1 MLKAFFSGII
11 MPLPVFWILI
21 FLIVIFY
28 FRRKR
33 KLSGFLGIFSFLWLL
48 TISTPFLP
56 DLLISRLEDRYEVF
70 NPDTFVRL
78 DNAVHIVVLGGGHV
92 NDDRLPAND
101 RLSPT
106 AMVRL
111 SEAIRI
117 HRELPESIII
127 TSGWSALGNQPQA
140 EVLKEAAL
148 LMGVE
153 EKYIK
158 TQPLPENTRMEASE
172 YKKLF
177 GDTAQLIVVTSAVHM
192 PRAVYAFQN
201 EGLDPVAAPTNHL
214 VKKSENYNP
223 WIGIPSSHNI
233 SKMESAV
240 HEYLGLL
247 WYKLLGN
254 YN

>member
-1 MLKAFFSGII
+1 MKSFLSNII
-11 MPLPVFWILI
+11 MPLPVFWILV
-21 FLIVIFY
+21 FLTVVSC

-33 KLSGFLGIFSFLWLL
+33 KLSWFFGIISLIWLL
-48 TISTPFLP
+48 VISTPFLP
-56 DLLISRLEDRYEVF
+56 DLLVSKLEGRYEVF
-70 NPDTFVRL
+70 NPDKFVRR
-78 DNAVHIVVLGGGHV
+78 DKAVHIIVLGGGHV
-92 NDDRLPAND
+92 NDDRLPANN

-106 AMVRL
+106 ALIRL

-117 HRELPESIII
+117 HRELPGSIII
-127 TSGWSALGNQPQA
+127 TSGWSASGNQPQA
-140 EVLKEAAL
+140 EVLEETAV
-148 LMGVE
+148 LMGVQ

-177 GDTAQLIVVTSAVHM
+177 GDTAHLIVVTSAVHM
-192 PRAVYAFQN
+192 PRAVYAFQK

-240 HEYLGLL
+240 HEYVGLL